1 MGKYF
6 FKKVGLIFIMGGTF
20 LLILVY
26 LWLISPMT
34 SPDND
39 VLSDNNY
46 YIAHAAGAIDGNTY
60 LNCKEALLQSLD
72 NGYKYIELDL
82 AMTAD
87 STIVCAHDWEH
98 FHKIAVDC
106 TINMANPLS
115 EQEFQQ
121 SKILGKYTPLT
132 LEKAIRI
139 RKNHPYIIVTD
150 KISEPQI
157 LNRYFVG
164 DRSTIMVEA
173 FTISDY
179 EELKKA
185 GYIPMISLWHFDYSS
200 IFWDF
205 IYYPLRYH
213 QRIDWICIHSSSNMK
228 AIRMLKRLFNC
239 KVAMYTSNSPSFFK
253 DHLGKEIDLVYTDN
267 WNMKTKTNNDTLNIR
282 TY

>member
-1 MGKYF
+1 MRKHF
-6 FKKVGLIFIMGGTF
+6 IKKVGLIFIMVDL

-34 SPDND
+34 SLDKD

-72 NGYKYIELDL
+72 KGYKYIELDL

-98 FHKIAVDC
+98 FHKIAVDD
-106 TINMANPLS
+106 TINMANPMS
-115 EQEFQQ
+115 GQEFQQ
-121 SKILGKYTPLT
+121 SKILDRYTPLT
-132 LEKAIRI
+132 LEEAIRI

-164 DRSTIMVEA
+164 DRSTVMVEA

-179 EELKKA
+179 TELKEA
-185 GYIPMISLWHFDYSS
+185 GYTPMMSLWYFSYFDL
-200 IFWDF
+200 FWYF
-205 IYYPLRYH
+205 VCQPLKSH
-213 QRIDWICIHSSSNMK
+213 QKFDWICIHSSSNMK
-228 AIRMLKRLFNC
+228 AIRMLKRLSKC
-239 KVAMYTSNSPSFFK
+239 KVAMYTSNSPFFFK

-267 WNMKTKTNNDTLNIR
+267 WDMKTKTNNDTINTK